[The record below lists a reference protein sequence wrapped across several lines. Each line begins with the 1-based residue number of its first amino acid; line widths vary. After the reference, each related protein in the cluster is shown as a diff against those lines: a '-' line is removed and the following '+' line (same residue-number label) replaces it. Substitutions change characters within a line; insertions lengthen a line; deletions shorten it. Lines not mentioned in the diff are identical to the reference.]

1 MTGALLDDL
10 RYAARTLTKTP
21 GFTLTAVLTLALG
34 IGANTAIFS
43 VANALLLRPLP
54 YQDGDE
60 LAIVTNARGPNR
72 RPFSYLRAEFLREH
86 SRSISGLAPF
96 MSDNFNM
103 TGHGEPEQLSAVRVG
118 SNFFEV
124 LGVRPALGRTF
135 VEEDDRAGGQ
145 RVVLISESLWKR
157 RFGADP
163 RAIGESITLDSVDHT
178 VIGVLPA
185 DFEFAPAGRSVDVW
199 SSRVFE
205 QSGIPPNEA
214 YVIAVAR
221 IRRGLPLDQAQAE
234 MKVLDAQYNRE
245 NAAMWDADPRLA
257 IRLNQFQQLMV
268 ANVRTAVL
276 VLFGAVALVL
286 LIACAN
292 IASLLW
298 SRAMGRRKEIAIRT
312 ALGARRSEIVRQL
325 LTESVLLALAGG
337 CLGVILS
344 FWAIRL
350 LATLP
355 PNILPRINPIHIDAR
370 VLAFSL
376 GLSLATGILFGL
388 LPTLQFSKPD
398 VQTVL
403 REEGRATAGNR
414 RRSLARGLLVVSQV
428 ALSMILLVGAGLLM
442 RSFANLQNVTL
453 GFNPN
458 NLLLM
463 DITLPESRYPTLQKR
478 AEFFENVLEHLTPLA
493 GARAVAVASGLP
505 LSPSYYSAMLA
516 EGQPQVPL
524 AQRPNHAIQVVSPT
538 YFGTMGIALLR
549 GRTFEQRDKEGAPS
563 VAIVNDC
570 FVRRF
575 WPNDSGLGKRIV
587 IGPSAVTQ
595 VVGVIANVKNIRLA
609 VESVPEVYY
618 PLAQHTGASAH
629 VIVRSVADPLR
640 LAIAVRSRI
649 SAIDKEQPV
658 TSVRTMEQHLAGS
671 IAQTRLTTLL
681 LAVFSIVALL
691 VATVGLYGLI
701 AYSVAQRTQE
711 LGIRLALGADPRN
724 IVFLVMRQGLVA
736 AAAGVLVG
744 AAGSFLLTRVMQSI
758 LFDVSATDVPTFTLS
773 AVVFIA
779 VAVVA
784 SYIPSRRAARLD
796 PSDTLR
802 YE

>member
-1 MTGALLDDL
+1 
-10 RYAARTLTKTP
+10 
-21 GFTLTAVLTLALG
+21 
-34 IGANTAIFS
+34 
-43 VANALLLRPLP
+43 
-54 YQDGDE
+54 
-60 LAIVTNARGPNR
+60 
-72 RPFSYLRAEFLREH
+72 
-86 SRSISGLAPF
+86 
-96 MSDNFNM
+96 
-103 TGHGEPEQLSAVRVG
+103 
-118 SNFFEV
+118 
-124 LGVRPALGRTF
+124 
-135 VEEDDRAGGQ
+135 
-145 RVVLISESLWKR
+145 
-157 RFGADP
+157 
-163 RAIGESITLDSVDHT
+163 
-178 VIGVLPA
+178 
-185 DFEFAPAGRSVDVW
+185 
-199 SSRVFE
+199 
-205 QSGIPPNEA
+205 
-214 YVIAVAR
+214 
-221 IRRGLPLDQAQAE
+221 
-234 MKVLDAQYNRE
+234 
-245 NAAMWDADPRLA
+245 
-257 IRLNQFQQLMV
+257 
-268 ANVRTAVL
+268 
-276 VLFGAVALVL
+276 
-286 LIACAN
+286 
-292 IASLLW
+292 
-298 SRAMGRRKEIAIRT
+298 
-312 ALGARRSEIVRQL
+312 
-325 LTESVLLALAGG
+325 
-337 CLGVILS
+337 
-344 FWAIRL
+344 
-350 LATLP
+350 
-355 PNILPRINPIHIDAR
+355 
-370 VLAFSL
+370 
-376 GLSLATGILFGL
+376 L